1 MKNICVLCHFQ
12 IIMFKKEKH
21 HFFKDIFFQIIE
33 NMCEEYNYGKYEEIF
48 LEIFRVFGD
57 ILNDF

>member
-1 MKNICVLCHFQ
+1 
-12 IIMFKKEKH
+12 MFKKEKH
-21 HFFKDIFFQIIE
+21 HFFKDIFFKIIE